1 MGAELGSRFP
11 PGEPLR
17 FGVRCSP
24 DREATR
30 TSFGFAIPQGTEYF
44 QIRHSPVSQKDITVG
59 LFTMRH
65 EAAFGRRAGIG
76 EDIGLGVAVFAM
88 SAAVVVL
95 IALWS
100 HYVTSAVFILTTA
113 VLAWHNGFRPA
124 FIAGALNTAAVQP
137 LITAFDAQASTI
149 NMPVRVISIGIVSLV
164 VAWLCGNL
172 YRSRERLLIEQS
184 RLRESE
190 NFHRLLGELASD
202 FAFHARLE
210 SGGQIVIDSA
220 TSGLHALLGYTL
232 DDLKGRPGL
241 ALIHPE
247 DRATIQEALNRAH
260 GGDEVHGEARVVA
273 KNGRIVHVEYRAHP
287 ERGADGSL
295 AGVLGAFRDITVQK
309 QQQQALAAERQRLL
323 IDIAKRQEIEAEL
336 RQAKE
341 VAERRADEAEEA
353 RAAVKDREH
362 RLHYE
367 AQLKD
372 EFLAT
377 LAHELR
383 NPLAPLRNVAEIL
396 RMEQLSQTGRHAT
409 GVMERQISQLVRLI
423 DDLMD
428 ISRIT
433 RGQLTL
439 RKERI
444 DLRTIIESAVETA
457 QPQLN
462 SAGVTLTVDVPSEPL
477 ILDADATR
485 ISQVILNLLTNAA
498 KFTPSGG
505 QVWVTTKLLKERVAV
520 TVRDTGVGIPP
531 EDQEKVFGMFVQL
544 NRDMRRS
551 QTGLG
556 IGLTLVKQMS
566 EMHGGTVSVWSAGA
580 GQGSEFTITLPL
592 AVPAEAARDQAP
604 QEPVVR
610 RRCRVL
616 VADDSHD
623 GADSLA
629 FLLKAAGHEV
639 FTAYD
644 GRSAIRLAEEQRPE
658 VVLLDIGMPEVSG
671 YDVAR
676 AIRREAWGRSM
687 RLVALT
693 GWGQAEHRRRSIEV
707 GFDDHLVKPVELDVL
722 ESVLQIGNPAPNSG
736 NTQPIS

>member
-1 MGAELGSRFP
+1 
-11 PGEPLR
+11 
-17 FGVRCSP
+17 
-24 DREATR
+24 
-30 TSFGFAIPQGTEYF
+30 
-44 QIRHSPVSQKDITVG
+44 
-59 LFTMRH
+59 MRH
-65 EAAFGRRAGIG
+65 EAAYERRANVWT
-76 EDIGLGVAVFAM
+76 DAGLGIAVFLV
-88 SAAVVVL
+88 SAAIIIG

-100 HYVTSAVFILTTA
+100 HYVTSAIFILATA
-113 VLAWHNGFRPA
+113 VLAWHGGFRPA
-124 FIAGALNTAAVQP
+124 FVTAVLCTVSAAP
-137 LITAFDAQASTI
+137 LINAFDAQADVI
-149 NMPVRVISIGIVSLV
+149 NVPVRVISIGVVAMV

-172 YRSRERLLIEQS
+172 YRARERLLIEQS

-190 NFHRLLGELASD
+190 SFHRLLGELASD
-202 FAFHARLE
+202 FAFHARIKP
-210 SGGQIVIDSA
+210 GGDVVIDSA
-220 TSGLHALLGYTL
+220 TSGLQVLLGYTI
-232 DDLKGRPGL
+232 DDLQARPGL

-247 DRATIQEALNRAH
+247 DRAAIQDALNRANA
-260 GGDEVHGEARVVA
+260 GEEVNGEARVVA
-273 KNGRIVHVEYRAHP
+273 KDGRVVHVEYRAHP
-287 ERGADGSL
+287 DRGDDGSL
-295 AGVLGAFRDITVQK
+295 AGVIGAFRDITVQK
-309 QQQQALAAERQRLL
+309 QHQQALAAERQRLL
-323 IDIAKRQEIEAEL
+323 VDIAKRQEIEAQL

-372 EFLAT
+372 EVLAT

-383 NPLAPLRNVAEIL
+383 NPLAPLRNVAAIL

-428 ISRIT
+428 VSRIT

-439 RKERI
+439 RKERV
-444 DLRTIIESAVETA
+444 DLRAIIESAVETA
-457 QPQLN
+457 QPQLA
-462 SAGVTLTVDVPSEPL
+462 SAGVTLALDVPDDPL

-505 QVWVTTKLLKERVAV
+505 QVFVTARPLNERVSV
-520 TVRDTGVGIPP
+520 TVRDTGVGIAS

-556 IGLTLVKQMS
+556 IGLTLVKQMT
-566 EMHGGTVSVWSAGA
+566 EMHDGSVSVWSAGP
-580 GQGSEFTITLPL
+580 GKGSEFTITLPL
-592 AVPAEAARDQAP
+592 AVPAEPARSISP
-604 QEPVVR
+604 SEPEPR
-610 RRCRVL
+610 ARIKVL
-616 VADDSHD
+616 VADDSQD

-629 FLLKAAGHEV
+629 FLLKAAGHDV

-644 GRSAIRLAEEQRPE
+644 GRSAIRLAEEHRPD

-676 AIRREAWGRSM
+676 TIRREVWGRSM

-693 GWGQAEHRRRSIEV
+693 GWGQAEHRRRSIEA
-707 GFDDHLVKPVELDVL
+707 GFDDHLVKPVELEVL
-722 ESVLQIGNPAPNSG
+722 EGVLQVSTPAPISG
-736 NTQPIS
+736 KP

>member
-1 MGAELGSRFP
+1 
-11 PGEPLR
+11 
-17 FGVRCSP
+17 
-24 DREATR
+24 
-30 TSFGFAIPQGTEYF
+30 
-44 QIRHSPVSQKDITVG
+44 
-59 LFTMRH
+59 MRH
-65 EAAFGRRAGIG
+65 KAAYERRASIW
-76 EDIGLGVAVFAM
+76 EDAGLGVAVFAM
-88 SAAVVVL
+88 SGALVVGVGV
-95 IALWS
+95 WT
-100 HYVTSAVFILTTA
+100 HYV
-113 VLAWHNGFRPA
+113 
-124 FIAGALNTAAVQP
+124 AGALFVVATAILAWYGGLRPALICAALSLAAMPP
-137 LITAFDAQASTI
+137 LVNALDARASVI
-149 NMPVRVISIGIVSLV
+149 NLPVRLVSMASVSLV
-164 VAWLCGNL
+164 VSWLCGNL
-172 YRSRERLLIEQS
+172 YHARERLLVEQS

-190 NFHRLLGELASD
+190 SFHRLIGELASD
-202 FAFHARLE
+202 FAFHARVEL
-210 SGGQIVIDSA
+210 SGQIIIDSA
-220 TSGLHALLGYTL
+220 TSGLQVLLGYTL
-232 DDLKGRPGL
+232 DDLQGRPGL

-247 DRATIQEALNRAH
+247 DRAEIQHALSRANA
-260 GGDEVHGEARVVA
+260 GDEVQGEARVIA
-273 KNGRIVHVEYRAHP
+273 KDGRLVHVEYRAHP
-287 ERGADGSL
+287 ERNPDGSL
-295 AGVLGAFRDITVQK
+295 VGVLGAFRDISVQR

-323 IDIAKRQEIEAEL
+323 VDIAKRQEVEAQL

-341 VAERRADEAEEA
+341 EAERRADEAEEA

-396 RMEQLSQTGRHAT
+396 RMEPLSQTARHAT

-428 ISRIT
+428 VSRIT

-439 RKERI
+439 RKDRV
-444 DLRTIIESAVETA
+444 DLRAIIESAVETA
-457 QPQLN
+457 QPQLT
-462 SAGVTLTVDVPSEPL
+462 SAGVMLSLEVPSDPL
-477 ILDADATR
+477 VLDADATR

-505 QVWVTTKLLKERVAV
+505 SVSVIVKPLGERVTV
-520 TVRDTGVGIPP
+520 TVRDTGVGIAP
-531 EDQEKVFGMFVQL
+531 EDQERVFGMFVQL

-556 IGLTLVKQMS
+556 IGLTLVKQMT
-566 EMHGGTVSVWSAGA
+566 EMHGGSVAVWSAGL
-580 GQGSEFTITLPL
+580 GEGSEFTVTLPL
-592 AVPAEAARDQAP
+592 AVPAEPQRDSSGP
-604 QEPVVR
+604 EPALR
-610 RRCRVL
+610 TAMKIL
-616 VADDSHD
+616 VADDSQD

-639 FTAYD
+639 VTAYD
-644 GRSAIRLAEEQRPE
+644 GRTAIKLAEEHRPNA
-658 VVLLDIGMPEVSG
+658 VLLDIGMPEVSG

-687 RLVALT
+687 RLIALT

-722 ESVLQIGNPAPNSG
+722 ENVLQLGSAAPISG
-736 NTQPIS
+736 KTQPIS

>member
-1 MGAELGSRFP
+1 
-11 PGEPLR
+11 
-17 FGVRCSP
+17 
-24 DREATR
+24 
-30 TSFGFAIPQGTEYF
+30 
-44 QIRHSPVSQKDITVG
+44 
-59 LFTMRH
+59 MRH
-65 EAAFGRRAGIG
+65 EAAYERRATIWD
-76 EDIGLGVAVFAM
+76 DIGLGVAVFALT
-88 SAAVVVL
+88 AAVIVG
-95 IALWS
+95 IGLWT
-100 HYVTSAVFILTTA
+100 HYVTGAFFILATA
-113 VLAWHNGFRPA
+113 VLAWHSGFRPA
-124 FIAGALNTAAVQP
+124 LVCAALSTAAVAP
-137 LITAFDAQASTI
+137 LINALDTQANLVNLPI
-149 NMPVRVISIGIVSLV
+149 RVASVGTVSIV

-190 NFHRLLGELASD
+190 SFHRLIGELASD
-202 FAFHARLE
+202 FAFHARVEL
-210 SGGQIVIDSA
+210 GGQIVIDSA
-220 TSGLHALLGYTL
+220 TSGLKVLLGYTL
-232 DDLKGRPGL
+232 EDLQGRPGL

-247 DRATIQEALNRAH
+247 DRAEIQHALSRANA
-260 GGDEVHGEARVVA
+260 GEEVHGEARVIA
-273 KNGRIVHVEYRAHP
+273 RDGRLVYVEYRAHP
-287 ERGADGSL
+287 EPNADGSL
-295 AGVLGAFRDITVQK
+295 AGILGAFRDITVQK
-309 QQQQALAAERQRLL
+309 QQQQALTAERQRLL
-323 IDIAKRQEIEAEL
+323 VDIAKRQEVEAQL

-396 RMEQLSQTGRHAT
+396 RMEHLSETGRHAT

-428 ISRIT
+428 VSRIT

-439 RKERI
+439 RKDRV
-444 DLRTIIESAVETA
+444 DLRSIIESAVETA
-457 QPQLN
+457 QPQLT
-462 SAGVTLTVDVPSEPL
+462 SSGVTLSVDLPNEPL
-477 ILDADATR
+477 MLDADATR

-498 KFTPSGG
+498 KFTPAGG
-505 QVWVTTKLLKERVAV
+505 RVSLTVKALVERVTI
-520 TVRDTGVGIPP
+520 TVRDTGVGIAP

-556 IGLTLVKQMS
+556 IGLTLVKQMT
-566 EMHGGTVSVWSAGA
+566 EMHGGSVAVWSAGL
-580 GQGSEFTITLPL
+580 GHGSEFTISLPL
-592 AVPAEAARDQAP
+592 AVPSEPVLDQQPAEPRVQAP
-604 QEPVVR
+604 MKI
-610 RRCRVL
+610 L
-616 VADDSHD
+616 VADDSQD

-629 FLLKAAGHEV
+629 FLLKAAGHQVE
-639 FTAYD
+639 TAYD
-644 GRSAIRLAEEQRPE
+644 GRTAIRLAEETRPDA
-658 VVLLDIGMPEVSG
+658 VLLDIGMPEVSG

-687 RLVALT
+687 RLIALT

-722 ESVLQIGNPAPNSG
+722 EGVLQLGTA
-736 NTQPIS
+736 TPISGKR